1 MEKVLV
7 YSQLSLCWFDGTVIA
22 FTQSRQAAFQ
32 YSKENMAMTTFLKK
46 SLLGVA
52 ASTAIMASGS
62 AHAVL
67 TNWWLDTDGV
77 GGNAGVQVQQYVDL
91 NGQALVENT
100 FTGGGNFN
108 FNEVGFFTSVLA
120 DSMTPLAPGLS
131 STFVGT
137 GTGNVG
143 GNLSFLTG
151 TLNISSGMTQIASFD
166 LVTGSAN
173 LNGGTVLP
181 NGPVSLIFKATSLS
195 AGYFFD
201 AGMTDL
207 STIVSSPQGLL
218 FGFATTNAIPINTGN
233 QASAGL
239 QAQYVSEFGA
249 LSQTNVDQQNLLQL
263 SNNGQFQLQVPEP
276 ASLALLGLG
285 LVGLASVRRRNKA

>member
-1 MEKVLV
+1 M
-7 YSQLSLCWFDGTVIA
+7 S
-22 FTQSRQAAFQ
+22 
-32 YSKENMAMTTFLKK
+32 NFLKK

-52 ASTAIMASGS
+52 ASSALLASGA

-67 TNWWLDTDGV
+67 TNWWLDTDG
-77 GGNAGVQVQQYVDL
+77 AGAAAAVQVNQYVDL
-91 NGQALVENT
+91 NGQALVQNT

-108 FNEVGFFTSVLA
+108 FNEVGFFNSGFA
-120 DSMTPLAPGLS
+120 DSTTPLSPILT

-143 GNLSFLTG
+143 GSLSFLTG
-151 TLNISSGMTQIASFD
+151 TLNISSGATQIASFD
-166 LVTGSAN
+166 LVTGSGN
-173 LNGGTVLP
+173 LTAGTVLP
-181 NGPVSLIFKATSLS
+181 NGAVSFIFKATSLS

-201 AGMTDL
+201 SGMTDL
-207 STIVSSPQGLL
+207 STVVSSPQGLL

-249 LSQTNVDQQNLLQL
+249 LAQTNVDQQNLLQL

>member
-1 MEKVLV
+1 
-7 YSQLSLCWFDGTVIA
+7 
-22 FTQSRQAAFQ
+22 
-32 YSKENMAMTTFLKK
+32 MTNFLKK

-77 GGNAGVQVQQYVDL
+77 GGNAAVQVNQYVDL
-91 NGQALVENT
+91 NGQALVQNT

-108 FNEVGFFTSVLA
+108 FNEVGFFNSFAA
-120 DSMTPLAPGLS
+120 DSVTPLLPSLT

-137 GTGNVG
+137 GSGNIG

-151 TLNISSGMTQIASFD
+151 TLNIMSGATNIASFD
-166 LVTGSAN
+166 LLSGSAN
-173 LNGGTVLP
+173 LTAGTVLP
-181 NGPVSLIFKATSLS
+181 NGAVSLIFKATSM
-195 AGYFFD
+195 ANGYFFNS
-201 AGMTDL
+201 AMTDL
-207 STIVSSPQGLL
+207 ASLVGGGDLL
-218 FGFATTNAIPINTGN
+218 LGFATTNAIPVNTGN

-249 LSQTNVDQQNLLQL
+249 LSQTNVDQQALLQL